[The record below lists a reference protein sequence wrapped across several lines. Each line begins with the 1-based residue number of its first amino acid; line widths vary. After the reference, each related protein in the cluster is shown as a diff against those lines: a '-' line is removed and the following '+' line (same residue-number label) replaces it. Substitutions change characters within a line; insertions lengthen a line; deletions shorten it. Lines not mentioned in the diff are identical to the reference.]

1 MVVVRGK
8 AGEVAVGKACEVV
21 VKEKSWKF
29 EIVVSSF
36 QTPHHMTYLS
46 SFFFRSKST
55 VISVCKS
62 GPVRSFGPKLKDR
75 DRDWSTFILELKK
88 TGPDR

>member
-21 VKEKSWKF
+21 VKEKSWKC

-46 SFFFRSKST
+46 SFFFFS
-55 VISVCKS
+55 
-62 GPVRSFGPKLKDR
+62 L
-75 DRDWSTFILELKK
+75 
-88 TGPDR
+88 

>member
-1 MVVVRGK
+1 MVVVCGK
-8 AGEVAVGKACEVV
+8 AGEVV

-46 SFFFRSKST
+46 SFFFFRSKST
-55 VISVCKS
+55 VMV
-62 GPVRSFGPKLKDR
+62 D
-75 DRDWSTFILELKK
+75 
-88 TGPDR
+88 